1 MPHRYRAA
9 AIAARCATS
18 YNAAIV
24 FYFWGV
30 GMAAGDGKDK
40 KPDNFWLY
48 VWLGISGLL
57 NISGMASIVD
67 GFVTW
72 AKFFREFIDAYRWAI
87 RDPLA
92 HLGNAIWPFGHI
104 PGWVFDVFVLWS
116 ALFLAL
122 NIFVYRE
129 EGKLIFGVVRDEVG
143 DFGQALVSALA
154 FSIFLPLTLCVFR
167 LGLLAGDDEE
177 RGWYRDMALGIA
189 KNFVLILGL
198 FILILLVNWQLK
210 KLG

>member
-1 MPHRYRAA
+1 MVVDEKKAQAPGS
-9 AIAARCATS
+9 AR
-18 YNAAIV
+18 
-24 FYFWGV
+24 
-30 GMAAGDGKDK
+30 GKDK
-40 KPDNFWLY
+40 EPKPGNFWLY

-92 HLGNAIWPFGHI
+92 YIGNAIWPFGHI
-104 PGWVFDVFVLWS
+104 PGWVFDVFVLYS
-116 ALFLAL
+116 ALFLAY
-122 NIFVYRE
+122 NIFLYLKYKRLV
-129 EGKLIFGVVRDEVG
+129 FNNVRIAYQEA
-143 DFGQALVSALA
+143 FSEAALVAV
-154 FSIFLPLTLCVFR
+154 FSTFLLPILLLIGF
-167 LGLLAGDDEE
+167 LGPPSE
-177 RGWYRDMALGIA
+177 REDVRNVV
-189 KNFVLILGL
+189 KNFAFIFGL